1 MISRLFAFFAVV
13 SMAAAVSGC
22 GTSAKAYD
30 IAPIFPLS
38 TGKCARYAGHEE
50 GSGITAKCMVTKAE
64 CEKAATDWKR
74 AMQTGGVGNEAIEFS
89 CN

>member
-1 MISRLFAFFAVV
+1 MTRLFAFFAAA

-22 GTSAKAYD
+22 EASAKTYD

-38 TGKCARYAGHEE
+38 TGKCARYGGHEE
-50 GSGITAKCMVTKAE
+50 GSGITAKCMVTKSD
-64 CEKAATDWKR
+64 CEKAASDWRK
-74 AMQTGGVGNEAIEFS
+74 AMETGGVGNEAIEFS